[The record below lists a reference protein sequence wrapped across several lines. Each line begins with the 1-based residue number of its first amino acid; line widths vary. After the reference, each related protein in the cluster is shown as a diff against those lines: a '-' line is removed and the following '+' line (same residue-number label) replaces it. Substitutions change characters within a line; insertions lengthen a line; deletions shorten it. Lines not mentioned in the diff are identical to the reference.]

1 MKPVMEYNSY
11 RVYIRD
17 YYAERKDCS
26 GFTWRDF
33 AKDAG
38 YSSPVF
44 LKLVCDGKSNLSD
57 VGVERVASAMGL
69 VGVDLQYFRLLVAFD
84 HEKDSAPK
92 KRIYAEM
99 RKLAKDN
106 FVALVGEDQY
116 DYYDNWVNPVLREVA
131 PQMHGATPAKMAEK
145 FVFDV
150 DAAQIKKSL
159 NLLQK
164 TALLQKD
171 EQGNFVQ
178 GSKSITTGNLE
189 TASLAI
195 RDMHRQ
201 MGELAVQS
209 LDVVPVAERDVS
221 GMTMGISEAAFAK
234 ISKEI
239 ADFRRRI
246 GAIVMED
253 QGEERV
259 YRMNIQFFP
268 LTKALD
274 KGGGNA
280 E

>member
-1 MKPVMEYNSY
+1 MMEYNSY

-17 YYAERKDCS
+17 YYAERKDRS

-33 AKDAG
+33 ARDAG

-44 LKLVCDGKSNLSD
+44 LKLVCDGKSNLSE
-57 VGVERVASAMGL
+57 VGIERVASAMGL
-69 VGVDLQYFRLLVAFD
+69 VGVDLQYFRLLVSFD
-84 HEKDSAPK
+84 QERDSASK
-92 KRIYAEM
+92 KRVYAEM
-99 RKLAKDN
+99 RQIAKEN
-106 FVALVGEDQY
+106 SMVLVGEDQY
-116 DYYDNWVNPVLREVA
+116 DYYENWVNPVLREVA
-131 PQMHGATPAKMAEK
+131 PQMPGATPAKMAEK

-150 DAAQIKKSL
+150 NTAQVKKSL
-159 NLLQK
+159 DLLQK
-164 TALLQKD
+164 TSLLSKD
-171 EQGNFVQ
+171 ENGNFVQ
-178 GSKSITTGNLE
+178 SSKSISTGNLE

-201 MGELAVQS
+201 MGELAVRA
-209 LDVVPVAERDVS
+209 LDEVAVAERDIS

-253 QGEERV
+253 AGEERV

-268 LTKALD
+268 LTKSLE
-274 KGGGNA
+274 KEGENA